1 MLVED
6 DFLFLLA
13 DRDFYE
19 PLGRYRANRRD
30 FAELAERILPP
41 RWRLSRR
48 NLWFDCDPPGV
59 ELPAQGWKIH
69 VSATVGNS
77 APVLATTA
85 RLLCE
90 RCVPFKFVADKTLL
104 FLVNGKRWNRGGA
117 GKFITIYPADER
129 QCGEIL
135 ERLEQGLTGYC
146 GPYILSDRRFR
157 DSSLVHYRY
166 GGFRPLKRL
175 SVDGRPVHVIEAPDH
190 AFVDDD
196 RMPFFHLPPGIEDP
210 FAVHQPA
217 GHNDSATLKDGR
229 YRVESALAFSNSGG
243 VYLASDTTTGEQ
255 VVIKEARPF
264 TNVSPRGTD
273 AVWMLKKEHRI
284 LALLEGTGVAP
295 RPLDF
300 FRDWEHFYLVEEYV
314 AGKILRSY
322 HAEISLSLRTRPR
335 REHVEEFFA
344 RYRRLFTAIA
354 RALAALHERRI
365 VFSDLSHYNIIVQD
379 GGDAVRLIDFE
390 GAHEQ
395 GVDLPTLLFT
405 PGFAS
410 ARMLEEGSTTPED
423 DLYSLGGLML
433 AGLIPINSTLMLEN
447 KVHQRFLAAM
457 ERDLR
462 LPATIS
468 RCIRELLDPDRKRRP
483 SLPQVLQALAFE
495 AETERPAMA
504 TSPIEAPEEEDW
516 GRLLEGMVSY
526 VLAHTSPERE
536 DRLFPADPA
545 VFGTNPLSVAHGACG
560 VALALQ
566 RITGSVPGNVVEWI
580 LRRDIGPASYPPGLY
595 SGLAGIAWA
604 LLELGLRERAEQ
616 VLAMADGHHLLQRS
630 PDLFHGAAGWGMTQ
644 LRFFLAT
651 GDEAYLAKAAEAGR
665 FLVDSRREEDGA
677 CWWISQGD
685 VCCGLGHGASG
696 VSLFLLYLYFA
707 TRDAELLE
715 IGRRGMRFV
724 AERSIRNADGGIT
737 WRAKEGEP
745 TYTPYWRWGS
755 AGVGVALLRYLQAVD
770 DPRHAELL
778 AGILLDTDRKYTIF
792 PGRLFGLAGIG
803 DFYLDLAAFGRHGE
817 EALAGARKALA
828 GLLLFRLERDDGI
841 AFPGESRSR
850 ISCDFGTGGAGIA
863 LFLHRLRSGGGP
875 VLMLDELLG

>member
-1 MLVED
+1 MLVDD

-13 DRDFYE
+13 DPNFYE
-19 PLGRYRANRRD
+19 PLGRYRADRRD

-41 RWRLSRR
+41 RWRLARR
-48 NLWFDCDPPGV
+48 NLWFDCDPPEV

-69 VSATVGNS
+69 VSGTVGNS

-117 GKFITIYPADER
+117 GKFITIYPADDR
-129 QCGEIL
+129 QCGELLEGL
-135 ERLEQGLTGYC
+135 ERELIGYC

-175 SVDGRPVHVIEAPDH
+175 AVDGRPVHVIEAPGH
-190 AFVDDD
+190 AIIDDD
-196 RMPFFHLPPGIEDP
+196 RTPFFHLPPGVEDP
-210 FAVHQPA
+210 FAIPQPA
-217 GHNDSATLKDGR
+217 VEPDVATLKDGR
-229 YRVESALAFSNSGG
+229 YRIESALAFSNSGG
-243 VYLASDTTTGEQ
+243 VYLALDTRTGAK
-255 VVIKEARPF
+255 VVVKEARPF

-273 AVWMLKKEHRI
+273 AVWLLKKEHRI
-284 LALLEGTGVAP
+284 LALLAGTGVAP

-300 FRDWEHFYLVEEYV
+300 FRDWEHFYLVEEHV
-314 AGKILRSY
+314 EGKILRGY
-322 HAEISLSLRTRPR
+322 HAEISLSLRTRPTLA
-335 REHVEEFFA
+335 HAEEFFA
-344 RYRRLFTAIA
+344 RYRRLFMAIA
-354 RALAALHERRI
+354 RALAVLHERRI
-365 VFSDLSHYNIIVQD
+365 VFSDLSHYNVIVGS
-379 GGDAVRLIDFE
+379 GGDAVTLIDFE

-410 ARMLEEGSTTPED
+410 ARMLEEGAVTPED
-423 DLYSLGGLML
+423 DLYSLGSLML
-433 AGLIPINSTLMLEN
+433 AGLIPINSTLMLESE
-447 KVHQRFLAAM
+447 VHRRFLAAM
-457 ERDLR
+457 EKDLG
-462 LPATIS
+462 LPPAIS
-468 RCIRELLDPDRKRRP
+468 HCIGELLDRDRSRRP
-483 SLPQVLQALAFE
+483 ALPQVLQILACDAPPTPPAIASSPGE
-495 AETERPAMA
+495 GETNENW
-504 TSPIEAPEEEDW
+504 EV
-516 GRLLEGMVSY
+516 LLSGMVRY
-526 VLAHTSPERE
+526 VLAHASPERQ

-545 VFGTNPLSVAHGACG
+545 VFDTNPLSVAHGACG

-566 RITGSVPGNVVEWI
+566 RITGGVPDAIVDWI
-580 LRRDIGPASYPPGLY
+580 LRRDVGPAFYPPGLY
-595 SGLAGIAWA
+595 SGLAGIAWT

-616 VLAMADGHHLLQRS
+616 VLAMTAGHPLLQRC

-651 GDEAYLAKAAEAGR
+651 GDEAYLARAVEAGR
-665 FLVDSRREEDGA
+665 FLVASRQEEDGA

-685 VCCGLGHGASG
+685 VSCGLGHGASG
-696 VSLFLLYLYFA
+696 VSLFLLYLHLA
-707 TRDAELLE
+707 TRDAEFLE
-715 IGRRGMRFV
+715 IGQRGLRFV
-724 AERSIRNADGGIT
+724 AERAIRNADGGLT

-755 AGVGVALLRYLQAVD
+755 AGVGVALLRYLAAID

-778 AGILLDTDRKYTIF
+778 AGLLLDTDRKYTIF
-792 PGRLFGLAGIG
+792 PGRFFGLAGIG
-803 DFYLDLAAFGRHGE
+803 DFYLDLAAFGRHGAA
-817 EALAGARKALA
+817 ALAGARKTLA
-828 GLLLFRLERDDGI
+828 GLLLFRLEREEGI

-863 LFLHRLRSGGGP
+863 LFLHRLQSGGP
-875 VLMLDELLG
+875 PAFLLDELLR